1 MNRSKQLVYTLFTGL
16 VIASLLW
23 GFYLSIEFYEETEKS
38 QWSPQALR
46 NPYLAAQKFL
56 QASDIEIVDADS
68 LIKLD
73 SLEAVSTVLI
83 TEASQVSNPRQLES
97 VLAWLSAGGN
107 LIVTANSFSTSG
119 DLLLNEFGVDVEFPK
134 SEDSATN
141 EDETDRP
148 TMSDSLREYNEK
160 IDQGMTAE
168 EIALSGLKD
177 ISLTR
182 IDFGGD
188 IGTLEINFNPN
199 RILTQTYIDGSDDNF
214 EHKPFSWSSS
224 DVGIHLIQFD
234 VGDGLLTIVSDPGI
248 WSSAKINAY
257 DHAYLLWVLSSTDGE
272 FAFLRSIRRE
282 SLWALISSN
291 AYEFLIA
298 LAVFTALCLWYL
310 GHRFGRIVPPGNN
323 KRRALGEHFSATA
336 NYLWHRKAIDTL
348 LRPLRQQIFRR
359 AHIAI
364 PEFARASTDTR
375 LKLIAERCNLDRHT
389 VSQILQVDKLNE
401 TTFVHTVKLL
411 KQIEQSL

>member
-1 MNRSKQLVYTLFTGL
+1 MSRSKQVVYTLFAGL
-16 VIASLLW
+16 VLASLLW
-23 GFYLSIEFYEETEKS
+23 GLYLSIEFYEETEKS
-38 QWSPQALR
+38 QWSLKALR

-56 QASDIEIVDADS
+56 QASDIEVVEVDS

-73 SLEAVSTVLI
+73 SLDAVSTVLI

-107 LIVTANSFSTSG
+107 LIVTANSFSTSD
-119 DLLLNEFGVDVEFPK
+119 DLLLNEFGVDVDFPK
-134 SEDSATN
+134 SESSATN
-141 EDETDRP
+141 EAETGSP
-148 TMSDSLREYNEK
+148 TSRDSLREYNEK
-160 IDQGMTAE
+160 IDQGMTAD
-168 EIALSGLKD
+168 EIAESGLKEV
-177 ISLTR
+177 SLTQ
-182 IDFGGD
+182 IDFGGV

-199 RILTQTYIDGSDDNF
+199 RILTQTYIDGGDDKA

-224 DVGIHLIQFD
+224 EAGVHLIQFD
-234 VGDGLLTIVSDPGI
+234 VGDGLLTIVSDPDI
-248 WSSAKINAY
+248 WWSGQINEY
-257 DHAYLLWVLSSTDGE
+257 DHAYLLWVLSSTDGK
-272 FAFLRSIRRE
+272 FAFLRSIQRE

-298 LAVFTALCLWYL
+298 LAVFTLLCLWYL
-310 GHRFGRIVPPGNN
+310 GNRFGRIIPFDNS

-336 NYLWHRKAIDTL
+336 NYLWQRKAIEAL

-364 PEFARASTDTR
+364 PEFARANTDRR
-375 LKLIAERCNLDRHT
+375 LELIAEHCKLDRHT
-389 VSQILQVDKLNE
+389 VSQILRADKLNE

>member
-1 MNRSKQLVYTLFTGL
+1 MSRSKQIIFTLFAGL
-16 VIASLLW
+16 VVASLLW
-23 GFYLSIEFYEETEKS
+23 GIYLSIEFYEETEKS
-38 QWSPQALR
+38 QWSRQALQ
-46 NPYLAAQKFL
+46 NPFLAAQKFL
-56 QASDIEIVDADS
+56 QASDIEVVDADS
-68 LIKLD
+68 LIKLN

-107 LIVTANSFSTSG
+107 LIVTANSFSTSD
-119 DLLLNEFGVDVEFPK
+119 DLLLNEFGVDVDFPK
-134 SEDSATN
+134 NEDSTSNKDESDKATV
-141 EDETDRP
+141 
-148 TMSDSLREYNEK
+148 SDLLREYNKK

-168 EIALSGLKD
+168 DIAESGLRD
-177 ISLTR
+177 VSLTR

-199 RILTQTYIDGSDDNF
+199 RVLTQAYIDGDDDKS
-214 EHKPFSWSSS
+214 EHIPFSWSSS
-224 DVGIHLIQFD
+224 DVGVHLIQFD
-234 VGDGLLTIVSDPGI
+234 VGDGLLTIISDPGI
-248 WSSAKINAY
+248 WWSGNISAY

-272 FAFLRSIRRE
+272 FAFLRSVRRE

-291 AYEFLIA
+291 AYELLIS

-310 GHRFGRIVPPGNN
+310 GYRFGRIVPLVNN

-336 NYLWHRKAIDTL
+336 NYLWHRKAFDAL
-348 LRPLRQQIFRR
+348 LRPLRQQILRH

-364 PEFARASTDTR
+364 PEFARASSEAK
-375 LKLIAERCNLDRHT
+375 LELIAERSNLDRHT
-389 VSQILQVDKLNE
+389 VGQVLRINKFNE
-401 TTFVHTVKLL
+401 TSFVRTVKLL